1 LSVCEDAEMLLAAV
15 CRQVTAATSNLVG
28 SLGLRL
34 SQRNA
39 RKKGTPSDNSHNHN
53 NCKIAI

>member
-1 LSVCEDAEMLLAAV
+1 MLLAAV